1 LSGSPRRH
9 PYCRRRTPMD
19 AAARNKF
26 TLTRA
31 AGHGHELS
39 PDPRLDSSDRNPEVF
54 GDLLLV
60 RAPSMIAKSRLA
72 LTARAQQ
79 SVRMRRIGVLAASA
93 ESPKVRARVAAFQL
107 AMRNLGWREDH
118 NIRIDVRW
126 LGSNGATA
134 AWPLAARTA
143 GRDWADRARVPVK
156 RKPRR
161 SRAKSKT
168 TLQWRC
174 RSKTTPQ

>member
-1 LSGSPRRH
+1 
-9 PYCRRRTPMD
+9 MD
-19 AAARNKF
+19 AAAKNKF
-26 TLTRA
+26 TLIRA

-134 AWPLAARTA
+134 AWPLAARAQKAAIGQTEQESLPA
-143 GRDWADRARVPVK
+143 K

-168 TLQWRC
+168 NSSGDVAQR
-174 RSKTTPQ
+174 RHPSGDVAS